1 MPTFEYVGE
10 RPDGRPAKGTV
21 DASDKKAAR
30 NKVQEMGIKIK
41 SVVLEGEMTWAEIL
55 DRNNRRVTGKDLFL
69 FTKYFGVLLK
79 AGIPVVKC
87 LQILEGQTVNL
98 RLKKC
103 IHRIMDD
110 IEGGLSMFEAFSKH
124 PKFFNN
130 MYCNLIKTGEES
142 GLLYHIFEK
151 LTDFMQKTQAL
162 KAKVKGAMVYPV
174 TVAFVGLS
182 VAGFLLIFIVPRFGK
197 IFASFGGDLP
207 LMTKLML
214 QLSEAMKKFAVPGIG
229 VAIVGFFLFQKF
241 LATKL
246 GKKVT
251 DTVLLKLPMI
261 GGLTAKYNTVR
272 FCSNL
277 AILLKSGVNITRS
290 LQVCIGAIENQVIQA
305 QIEGASNRIE
315 GGVSVSDSFSMV
327 SVLPDMAKQMISV
340 GDETGNLED
349 MLQNVSEFYE
359 EEVDALV
366 DAVTSMIEP
375 VFILF
380 LGVVVGGM
388 VVAMFMPM
396 FKMARVLS
404 GGDH

>member
-1 MPTFEYVGE
+1 MPIFEYVGE
-10 RPDGRPAKGTV
+10 RPDGREAKGTL
-21 DASDKKAAR
+21 DAPDKKAAR
-30 NKVQEMGIKIK
+30 VKVEEMGLKIK
-41 SVVLEGEMTWAEIL
+41 SVVVEGEFTWAEIM

-87 LQILEGQTVNL
+87 LQILVSQTVNI

-103 IHRIMDD
+103 LHKIMDD
-110 IEGGLSMFEAFSKH
+110 IEGGLSMFEAFGKH
-124 PKFFNN
+124 PKYFNN
-130 MYCNLIKTGEES
+130 MYVNLIKTGEES

-151 LTDFMQKTQAL
+151 LTDFMQKAQAL
-162 KAKVKGAMVYPV
+162 KAKVKGAMVYPI
-174 TVAFVGLS
+174 TVAFVGMS
-182 VAGFLLIFIVPRFGK
+182 VAGFLLVFIVPRFGK

-207 LMTKLML
+207 LMTKIML
-214 QLSEAMKKFAVPGIG
+214 QLSQIMKDYCVVGIIGAVVGGFLFKKFLG
-229 VAIVGFFLFQKF
+229 
-241 LATKL
+241 TKA
-246 GKKVT
+246 GKKSWDIVI
-251 DTVLLKLPMI
+251 LKVPMI
-261 GGLTAKYNTVR
+261 GGLTKKYATVQ

-277 AILLKSGVNITRS
+277 SILLKSGVNITRS
-290 LQVCIGAIENQVIQA
+290 LQVCIGAVENQVIADQV
-305 QIEGASNRIE
+305 EGAATRIE
-315 GGVSVSDSFSMV
+315 GGISVSDAFGMID
-327 SVLPDMAKQMISV
+327 VLPAMAKQMIAV

-359 EEVDALV
+359 DEVDSLV

-375 VFILF
+375 IFILF

-404 GGDH
+404 GDH